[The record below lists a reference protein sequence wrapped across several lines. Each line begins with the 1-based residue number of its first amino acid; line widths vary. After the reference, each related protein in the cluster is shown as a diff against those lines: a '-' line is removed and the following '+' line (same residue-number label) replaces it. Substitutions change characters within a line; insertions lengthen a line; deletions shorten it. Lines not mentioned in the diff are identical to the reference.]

1 MYCDCYFSVK
11 GLKISFQGQ
20 CYFLCTQVT
29 LQVYNV
35 IDLRYTFSSWYFFKW
50 TINEIT
56 IIIVVFVCCSKL
68 TDCVKM
74 TVPLH
79 ISNTGGR
86 GAQPLWVLPQATV
99 IRVGAAILDQLQI
112 Y

>member
-11 GLKISFQGQ
+11 GLEISCQGQ
-20 CYFLCTQVT
+20 CYCLSTPVT

-35 IDLRYTFSSWYFFKW
+35 IDLRYTFSSWGFFKW
-50 TINEIT
+50 TINEIS
-56 IIIVVFVCCSKL
+56 IIIVVFVSCSKL
-68 TDCVKM
+68 TDVVKM